1 MKRNNIELNDLN
13 NKSENLIEE
22 INYKIAE
29 LLEMN
34 PDYKVI
40 LHNIKIEDW
49 NHNLYESN
57 TRIMLTDTY

>member
-1 MKRNNIELNDLN
+1 MKRNNIELDDLN

-40 LHNIKIEDW
+40 LHNIKIITCCLSSTFNE
-49 NHNLYESN
+49 
-57 TRIMLTDTY
+57 R

>member
-40 LHNIKIEDW
+40 LHKIKIDDW
-49 NHNLYESN
+49 DYNLHESN
-57 TRIMLTDTY
+57 TRILLTDTY

>member
-1 MKRNNIELNDLN
+1 MKKNNIELNDLN

-49 NHNLYESN
+49 NYNLYESN